1 MSWRSILGKGVVGV
15 RRLLCVFL
23 AVACALT
30 CFGCSA
36 DTTVSDPVSSAPETA
51 LPQESP
57 KAFALPYSK
66 EDTLNPYAA
75 TTEANAFLAGLLYDS
90 LTVIDGAFMPQLS
103 LAASVTLTDA
113 THLTVTLRQSATF
126 SDGTAVTAADVKAS
140 FDTARKSKQYKEQ
153 LKNITAAAVD
163 RKSGAI
169 VFALAKGDPNA
180 AACLSFPIL
189 KAGKNTTAAGE
200 APLGGGLY
208 VYTVGDNGATLTAN
222 PHYGKTPRY
231 ATVTLRHLPNAD
243 SMYYGLASGSIT
255 YYYDDLNVGDT
266 PRVSGASAK
275 VDMNALVYLGIHST
289 RTALS
294 DPTVRK
300 ALNLLI
306 NRTALA
312 SSAYAG
318 WALPATLPV
327 HPHWG
332 TVKDAESLFGGQDL
346 STALE
351 LLDTAGQKKLKLE
364 MIYSTDSQNRGTL
377 VDMVR
382 TQLESA
388 GIQVTA
394 VPLPYAE
401 YLSRL
406 QNGQY
411 DLYIGEIRL
420 TANMDLS
427 PLFGGAARYG
437 IATDGATAQ
446 AYANYRAGEG
456 TLQEFFAAF
465 GEELPYIPLVW
476 RCGLAGHDRRMQ
488 TVTPNGYDPY
498 YGFAEWQ

>member
-1 MSWRSILGKGVVGV
+1 M
-15 RRLLCVFL
+15 RRLLCIFL
-23 AVACALT
+23 AFACALIAV
-30 CFGCSA
+30 GCTPDA
-36 DTTVSDPVSSAPETA
+36 TVSEPVSSVPEAVT
-51 LPQESP
+51 PQESP

-75 TTEANAFLAGLLYDS
+75 TTEANASLAGLLYDS
-90 LTVIDGAFMPQLS
+90 LTVIDGDFMPQMS
-103 LAASVTLTDA
+103 LAVSVTPTDA
-113 THLTVTLRQSATF
+113 THLTVTLRQGAVF

-140 FDTARKSKQYKEQ
+140 FDTARKSKQYKEL
-153 LKNITAAAVD
+153 LKNVTAATVD

-169 VFALAKGDPNA
+169 VFTLAKGDPNA
-180 AACLSFPIL
+180 AACLCFPIL

-222 PHYGKTPRY
+222 PRYGKTPRY
-231 ATVTLRHLPNAD
+231 ATVTLRHLPNTD

-275 VDMNALVYLGIHST
+275 VDMNALTYLGINTS
-289 RTALS
+289 RAALS
-294 DPTVRK
+294 DPTVRR
-300 ALNLLI
+300 ALGLLI

-312 SSAYAG
+312 ASAYAG

-332 TVKDAESLFGGQDL
+332 AVKEVEPLFGGQDL
-346 STALE
+346 AAALE
-351 LLDTAGQKKLKLE
+351 LLDTAQPKKLKLE

-394 VPLPYAE
+394 VPLAYND
-401 YLSRL
+401 YLARL

-411 DLYIGEIRL
+411 DLYIAEIRL

-437 IATDGATAQ
+437 IAADGAAAL
-446 AYANYRAGEG
+446 AYAKYRAGEG

-465 GEELPYIPLVW
+465 GEELPYLPLVW
-476 RCGLAGHDRRMQ
+476 RCGFAGHDRRMQ
-488 TVTPNGYDPY
+488 TVTPNGYAPY
-498 YGFAEWQ
+498 YGFADWR